1 MGSMTNTTDELLR
14 RCALIESRVQ
24 AAAKQE
30 HLDPSDRASARR
42 VYALARS
49 EAERAGSGSE
59 RDRQECAHYIADYVT
74 RSMLGAGP
82 LQPLLDDPR
91 LEEIMINGPRDIF
104 VIRSGIGH
112 LRYPEGFYH
121 EAHLR
126 RIIERIAAGSL
137 GSSRALDPSEGIQDI
152 SLRDGSRLH
161 LVHPELSANGH
172 MLVNLR
178 RITRY
183 SSEVHRQ
190 TPLYDLLIAALN
202 AGATVVIAGQPG
214 SGKTTLARH
223 LLSGLEPRSRV
234 VIAEEVAETGVNLAN
249 VAHLQTRKARRGVAG
264 VDLRMLVAAFLRMAP
279 SVAVVGEIRDREAL
293 PFLLTTTSG
302 IPGLSTIHARD
313 ARGALTRLRLLAEL
327 NGAAMSAESLSQLI
341 AEGIDIV
348 IYLTKVA
355 SNFMITEIVL
365 VEDVVSTNGQTNF
378 VTIQLTIDNGAL
390 ASPIPLN
397 ARIFRRYPGLRH
409 FTNTKPIAELV

>member
-1 MGSMTNTTDELLR
+1 T
-14 RCALIESRVQ
+14 
-24 AAAKQE
+24 
-30 HLDPSDRASARR
+30 
-42 VYALARS
+42 
-49 EAERAGSGSE
+49 
-59 RDRQECAHYIADYVT
+59 
-74 RSMLGAGP
+74 
-82 LQPLLDDPR
+82 
-91 LEEIMINGPRDIF
+91 
-104 VIRSGIGH
+104 
-112 LRYPEGFYH
+112 
-121 EAHLR
+121 
-126 RIIERIAAGSL
+126 
-137 GSSRALDPSEGIQDI
+137 
-152 SLRDGSRLH
+152 
-161 LVHPELSANGH
+161 
-172 MLVNLR
+172 
-178 RITRY
+178 
-183 SSEVHRQ
+183 Q

-390 ASPIPLN
+390 ASPIPIN